1 MILYTSSPRD
11 WLRTVLRPLSFRTYK
26 VTLQDKSVPL
36 EKDFDPQIS
45 AMQDVMRKVKSKKND
60 LYDKTTLEF
69 VEVTRRAVRAHIT
82 HL

>member
-1 MILYTSSPRD
+1 M
-11 WLRTVLRPLSFRTYK
+11 
-26 VTLQDKSVPL
+26 PL

-69 VEVTRRAVRAHIT
+69 VEVTRRAVRAGRTHIT